1 MNREGDRFRHMV
13 TERALHLL
21 KVLAKEARGGEGVQD
36 VNGGQST
43 QFLRNLQGRL
53 ILTFGKE
60 VVVLRLIT

>member
-21 KVLAKEARGGEGVQD
+21 KVMAKEARGGEGVLD

-43 QFLRNLQGRL
+43 QFLRNFGPGRL
-53 ILTFGKE
+53 ILRFGKE
-60 VVVLRLIT
+60 VAL